1 MNKRVSL
8 FLLLIL
14 VLFNPIS
21 SAPSS
26 PDRFTKSHSY
36 SPSNLEKKS
45 SQEYFELA
53 QPLPSDHLIP
63 SLTVTVLRHSF
74 ANTINGPPFS
84 TPYSPPSDFPPPW
97 SYVVVEF
104 RAKCKGEQYDRIAA
118 LWIAGVEILRTS
130 TAEPTECGIF
140 WKVRKDVTKYSSLL
154 SRPDLDLTM
163 MLENV
168 VNKEYT
174 GVYYV
179 EVDFLYYNVS
189 ALNDPKLGLPI
200 PIEKLELDS
209 KDSDLGLYS
218 MEFDAKIEV
227 SAEEP
232 ADLII
237 PIADSGERGFWF
249 RVESDLELKSREIQ
263 FPSNTRRAVVELYVS
278 FHGNDEFWYSNPP
291 NSYITM
297 NNLDTARGN
306 GGFREVFVTIDGEI
320 IGSEIPFP
328 VIFTGGINPLF
339 WEPVVAIGA
348 FNLPTYDFELTPFLG
363 KLLDKKVHKLGIGVS
378 DAISY
383 WLVNA
388 NLHLWLDPKS
398 KSVEAQSSFGK
409 IPVLE
414 IERDFEF
421 KKLDGSSKVK
431 AERTTTYIGWVKWS
445 GGNYTTTSTHNYKF
459 KSKIRFRNNGTSKS
473 VKQKIKAKRVV
484 VIRDVGKRN
493 IVAMES
499 VKRGYPLKLSTET
512 RPGTRN
518 NTYLLLTNVS
528 HGLKEKRLHGGNL
541 RRVHNSQVSGGW
553 MEVKDHSV
561 ISGNAFTNQTFIYRD
576 KYGSYSWIVASE
588 NGKIIRNNT
597 IFASLPILSS

>member
-1 MNKRVSL
+1 MNRRVSL
-8 FLLLIL
+8 FHLLIL
-14 VLFNPIS
+14 VLLNPIS
-21 SAPSS
+21 SVPSS

-36 SPSNLEKKS
+36 SSSNLERKS

-53 QPLPSDHLIP
+53 QPLPSDDLTP

-84 TPYSPPSDFPPPW
+84 TPYSPPSDCPPPW
-97 SYVVVEF
+97 SFVVLEL

-118 LWIAGVEILRTS
+118 LWLGGVEILRTS

-140 WKVRKDVTKYSSLL
+140 WKVRKDVTRYSSLL
-154 SRPDLDLTM
+154 SRQELDLTM

-174 GVYYV
+174 GVYHV

-189 ALNDPKLGLPI
+189 AINEPKLRLPI
-200 PIEKLELDS
+200 SIENLELDS
-209 KDSDLGLYS
+209 EDSKLGLDS
-218 MEFDAKIEV
+218 FELDANFAI
-227 SAEEP
+227 SDEEP
-232 ADLII
+232 ADMII

-249 RVESDLELKSREIQ
+249 RVESELELKSREIQ
-263 FPSNTRRAVVELYVS
+263 FPKNTRRAVVELYVS

-320 IGSEIPFP
+320 IGSEIPLP

-348 FNLPTYDFELTPFLG
+348 FNLPSYDFELTPFLG

-383 WLVNA
+383 WLVDA

-398 KSVEAQSSFGK
+398 ESVEAKSSFDEN
-409 IPVLE
+409 PVLE
-414 IERDFEF
+414 IERNSEF

-431 AERTTTYIGWVKWS
+431 AERKTQHTGWVKWS

-459 KSKIRFRNNGTSKS
+459 KSKIRFRNNGASKS
-473 VKQKIKAKRVV
+473 VKQKIKGSRKV
-484 VIRDVGKRN
+484 VIRDVGNRK

-499 VKRGYPLKLSTET
+499 VKRRYPLKLFTET
-512 RPGTRN
+512 QPGRRE

-528 HGLKEKRLHGGNL
+528 HALKEKRFHGGYL
-541 RRVHNSQVSGGW
+541 RRLQNSQVSGGW

-561 ISGNAFTNQTFIYRD
+561 ISGNAYTNQTFIYRD
-576 KYGSYSWIVASE
+576 KYGSYSTIVDSE
-588 NGKIIRNNT
+588 NGKIIRNST
-597 IFASLPILSS
+597 ALGSLPLLSS